1 MGRRKAVGAVS
12 VIRAEI
18 LLATYNGEKYLRQQ
32 LDSILHQDDDRWH
45 LTASD
50 DGSSDGTC
58 AILDE
63 YAAAYP
69 DKITHHRSGRRFGC
83 ARDHFLYLMRQCQA
97 DYMLFC
103 DQDDV
108 WHPDKLRLSMGA
120 LQNMEWTFGS
130 ETPLLVFTDQAA
142 VDRNL
147 NVIHPSMTAYQ
158 RRPVHCLDWRSLMMQ
173 NVVNG
178 CTMAFNR
185 TLANMAAQCPDDSL
199 LPMHDGWIAI
209 IAARFGQIKYIDQA
223 TMDYRQHG
231 HNSVGA
237 ENVRSA
243 GYVVARMSRLE
254 QLRAAIQAKKKQAE
268 AFSHAFYEQLDR
280 EDDAFLKEF
289 IRPRS
294 GPVFFLRHRRLIH
307 SLYHLVGFCLLG

>member
-1 MGRRKAVGAVS
+1 MS

-50 DGSSDGTC
+50 DGSNDGTC

-69 DKITHHRSGRRFGC
+69 DRITHHRSGRRFGC
-83 ARDHFLYLMRQCQA
+83 ARDHFLYLMRNCQA
-97 DYMLFC
+97 EYMLFC

-108 WHPDKLRLSMGA
+108 WHPDKLRLSMGQ
-120 LQNMEWTFGS
+120 LQTMEWRCGS

-142 VDRNL
+142 VDQDL
-147 NVIHPSMTAYQ
+147 HVIHPSMTAYQ
-158 RRPVHCLDWRSLMMQ
+158 RRPVHCLDWRSLMLQ

-185 TLANMAAQCPDDSL
+185 ALAELAAKCPDDSL

-209 IAARFGQIKYIDQA
+209 IAARFGRIEYIDQS

-243 GYVVARMSRLE
+243 DYVMSRLSRLR
-254 QLRAAIQAKKKQAE
+254 QLRAAILDKKRQAE
-268 AFSHAFYEQLDR
+268 AFRSAFSDR
-280 EDDAFLKEF
+280 LSGGDEEFLRGF
-289 IRPRS
+289 TRPRS
-294 GPVFFLRHRRLIH
+294 GPVFYLKNRRLIH
-307 SLYHLVGFCLLG
+307 SMYHLAGFCLLG